1 MREMVPVPAR
11 LAGLWLLAVTLAA
24 VSVIG
29 QSAPPAPLRLVTA
42 AGTQPLRT
50 VMAGDIEMIALD
62 DLAAV
67 FRVDVREDT
76 LARAFTVSYQGKT
89 IVLSQDQA
97 LASIAGRLVSLP
109 AGPAQV
115 GGRWHVPVEFIGRA
129 LSAIYGEP
137 LDLRKSARLIVQGNL
152 RVPRVIVRHDVAG
165 NQARLT
171 LDVTPATPHQIVQ
184 EGGRLL
190 VRFEADLLDLQA
202 PPIRSQGF
210 VESLRLADP
219 PTAVAVELGARF
231 SSFRGADTPL
241 SPSGVRITL
250 DIFGAPEQTA
260 APSPGAPGSP
270 STPSIPPSTPAVPS
284 LGPPGLKTIVVDAG
298 HGGDDGGARGAG
310 GTEEKAVTLSV
321 ARLLKAALESR
332 LGARVLMTRDED
344 RLVGLDE
351 RAAVANNN
359 KADLF
364 VSLHANASLRGAA
377 SGAEVFSLAI
387 DPGDEAVRQVM
398 GSQGVAMP
406 VFGGGTREI
415 DVILW
420 EMAQARHV
428 DDSAALAR
436 RVEAQLRSVVPMSPR
451 ALQRA
456 PLRVLVGANMPAVL
470 VEMGYLT
477 NARQEGQLASADFQ
491 KGVANA
497 LTEAIAGFFAT
508 RTAPQLDPAVGAQGA
523 GR

>member
-1 MREMVPVPAR
+1 MRVLAR
-11 LAGLWLLAVTLAA
+11 LSGVLLLAALAA
-24 VSVIG
+24 VSLGG

-42 AGTQPLRT
+42 AGTRPLPT
-50 VMAGDIEMIALD
+50 VMVGDIEMIAFD
-62 DLAAV
+62 DLEAI
-67 FRVDVREDT
+67 FRLDVREDT
-76 LARAFTVSYQGKT
+76 LARAFTVGYQGKT
-89 IVLSQDQA
+89 IVLSHDQA
-97 LASIAGRLVSLP
+97 LASIGGRLVSLP
-109 AGPAQV
+109 AAPAQV
-115 GGRWHVPVEFIGRA
+115 GERWHVPVEFIGRA
-129 LSAIYGEP
+129 LSAIYDSP
-137 LDLRKSARLIVQGNL
+137 LKLRKSSRLVVQGRL

-184 EGGRLL
+184 EGERLL

-219 PTAVAVELGARF
+219 PTAVAVELGSRF
-231 SSFRGADTPL
+231 ASFRGADTPL
-241 SPSGVRITL
+241 TPGGVRITL

-260 APSPGAPGSP
+260 APAPARPGDPSAPP
-270 STPSIPPSTPAVPS
+270 TAPAVPS
-284 LGPPGLKTIVVDAG
+284 LRTPGLKTIVVDAG
-298 HGGDDGGARGAG
+298 HGGEDEGARGAG
-310 GTEEKAVTLSV
+310 GTLEKAVTLSV
-321 ARLLKAALESR
+321 ARLLKTALESR
-332 LGARVLMTRDED
+332 LGARVLMTREAD
-344 RLVGLDE
+344 RVVGLDE

-387 DPGDEAVRQVM
+387 DPADEAVRQVV
-398 GSQGVAMP
+398 GSRGVAMP

-428 DDSAALAR
+428 EDSAALAR
-436 RVEAQLRSVVPMSPR
+436 RVDAQLRGVVPMSPR

-456 PLRVLVGANMPAVL
+456 PMRVLVGANMPAVL

-477 NARQEGQLASADFQ
+477 NARQEGQLASEDFQ
-491 KGVANA
+491 KRVATA
-497 LTEAIAGFFAT
+497 LAEAVAGFFAS
-508 RTAPQLDPAVGAQGA
+508 RVEPPLDSPVGAGGA
-523 GR
+523 SR